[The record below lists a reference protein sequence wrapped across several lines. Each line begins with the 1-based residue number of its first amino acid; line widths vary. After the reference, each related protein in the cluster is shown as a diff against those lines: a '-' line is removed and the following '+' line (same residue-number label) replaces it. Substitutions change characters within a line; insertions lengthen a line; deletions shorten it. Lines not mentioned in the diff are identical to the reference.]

1 VVVHEMMHSLVARG
15 FGLRMRGIT
24 LFIFGGV
31 AEMES
36 EPPSA
41 KAEFYMSLAGP
52 ATSFALGALSFAVY
66 LVGRRAG
73 WPIGVQGVLAYL
85 AWINVILGAF
95 NLVPAFPLDGGRVLR
110 SALWNWKRDLG
121 WATRVASNIGSGFGV
136 AMIVLGVIYFIM
148 GAFIAGIWWALIGLF
163 IQKASQQSYRR
174 MVVLR
179 ALQGETLGRIM
190 KHDAVTV
197 PPHTTLSDLVENYI
211 YRHHH
216 KMYPVVD
223 DGRLVGCV
231 TTGNVRDVPRDQWER
246 RTVGEIAKPCPYADA
261 VHPSTDAAT
270 VLNLMGR
277 TGLTKVVVTDGERLV
292 GVIGLRDIMQFLAA
306 KMDLGGNE
314 PDDQTDA

>member
-1 VVVHEMMHSLVARG
+1 
-15 FGLRMRGIT
+15 MRGIT

-41 KAEFYMSLAGP
+41 KAEFYMSFAGP
-52 ATSFALGALSFAVY
+52 ATSFVLGIVSFLVY
-66 LVGRRAG
+66 MAGRAGG
-73 WPIGVQGVLAYL
+73 WPIAVQGVLGYL

-110 SALWNWKRDLG
+110 SALWNWKRDLA
-121 WATRVASNIGSGFGV
+121 WATRVASNIGSAFGV
-136 AMIVLGVIYFIM
+136 GMIVLGIIYFIM
-148 GAFIAGIWWALIGLF
+148 GALIAGIWWALIGLF
-163 IQKASQQSYRR
+163 IHNASQQSYKR
-174 MVVLR
+174 MIVLK

-190 KHDAVTV
+190 KGDTVTV
-197 PPHTTLSDLVENYI
+197 PPTTTVSDLVENYI

-223 DGRLVGCV
+223 HGRLVGCV
-231 TTGNVRDVPRDQWER
+231 TTGNVRGIPREEWGK

-270 VLNLMGR
+270 VLSLMGKS
-277 TGLTKVVVTDGERLV
+277 GLSRVVVTDGERLV
-292 GVIGLRDIMQFLAA
+292 GVIGVRDIMQFLAA
-306 KMDLGGNE
+306 KLDLGGE
-314 PDDQTDA
+314 AADDRTDSD